1 MGSCCI
7 TQGAQPGA
15 PWPPRGVGWGGRW
28 GMQRFRREG
37 TYVYLRLIHV
47 ATWQK
52 PTQHCKA
59 TILQFKIYKLE
70 KKNPAADTPLLAS
83 FRTHETIVPPLSFD
97 EVRRERA
104 PGQHLVHNKQRIH
117 SSFLPLC
124 TDAASKSPSPW
135 TSHIRHILQ
144 AQELTT
150 FAPDFFS
157 RIFVS

>member
-1 MGSCCI
+1 MGWEVGDAEVQEGGNICIPLVDSCC
-7 TQGAQPGA
+7 
-15 PWPPRGVGWGGRW
+15 
-28 GMQRFRREG
+28 
-37 TYVYLRLIHV
+37 YV
-47 ATWQK
+47 AETN
-52 PTQHCKA
+52 QHCKA